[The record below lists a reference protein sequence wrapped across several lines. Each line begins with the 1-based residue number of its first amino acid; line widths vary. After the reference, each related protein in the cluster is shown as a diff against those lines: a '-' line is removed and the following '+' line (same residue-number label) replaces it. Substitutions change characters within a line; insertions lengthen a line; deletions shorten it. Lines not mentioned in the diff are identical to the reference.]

1 MQVMILAAGKST
13 RLGALGTLLPK
24 PLVPVCGYPAI
35 TYSLVRCAAAGLRDV
50 VINLHHHGDQLRAAL
65 GDGSAFGVN
74 IQYSEEPEL
83 LGTGGGIAKAR
94 PLFKS
99 GPLLI
104 INGKVV
110 ADLAL
115 ASVLASHR
123 AAPRSTVG
131 TMVLR
136 PNPNPDKF
144 PPISVDEVG
153 RVIGMRG
160 KRADVTAFGKIS
172 DLMFTGIHILEPA
185 LLDRLPAGESDVL
198 SASYQPA
205 LAEGARVQ
213 GVVFPGYF
221 EEHST
226 PERYLA
232 GNRVLLRQPGLLS
245 SAPGPLTGVDPE
257 ARVSAS
263 AVLRPPLRIAAG
275 AVIEAGAVVGPE
287 VVVGAGG
294 TVGAGARISRSVV
307 WAGGVA
313 VGEID
318 MSIVTPDGI
327 VAG

>member
-13 RLGALGTLLPK
+13 RLGALGSLMPK

-50 VINLHHHGDQLRAAL
+50 VINLHHHGEQLRAAL
-65 GDGSAFGVN
+65 GDGSAFGVS
-74 IQYSEEPEL
+74 IQYSDEPDL

-94 PLFKS
+94 PLFKT
-99 GPLLI
+99 GPVMI

-115 ASVLASHR
+115 ANVIASHR
-123 AAPRSTVG
+123 AGPASTVA

-136 PNPNPDKF
+136 PNPNPEKF
-144 PPISVDEVG
+144 PPVSIDEVG
-153 RVIGMRG
+153 RVVGMRG
-160 KRADVTAFGKIS
+160 RRGDVTAFGKVS
-172 DLMFTGIHILEPA
+172 DYMFTGVHILEPA
-185 LLDRLPAGESDVL
+185 LLDRLPRGESDVL
-198 SASYQPA
+198 SAAYQPA
-205 LAEGARVQ
+205 LAERARVQ

-232 GNRVLLRQPGLLS
+232 GNRALLRQPGLLA
-245 SAPGPLTGVDPE
+245 SAPGPLTGVDSG

-263 AVLRPPLRIAAG
+263 AILRPPLRIAAG
-275 AVIEAGAVVGPE
+275 AVIEGGAVVGPE

-294 TVGAGARISRSVV
+294 TVAAGARVSRSVI
-307 WAGGVA
+307 WAGAVA
-313 VGEID
+313 TGEVD
-318 MSIVTPDGI
+318 MAIVTPEG
-327 VAG
+327 VVPG